1 MSRQVLFNGAVLT
14 RPGAYTKVDAS
25 QFQNVVLAGL
35 GVVGIIGDADGGQ
48 PRVVQVFNSAAAV
61 KAAYRSGDLVEA
73 AQMLAD
79 PGNDDLI
86 PAGAQTIVC
95 YKTNLSTQ
103 STFTH
108 ATTFL
113 FSSKDWGLQTTSIQV
128 QITSSSGNLRTFQ
141 ATGLDSLGNLI
152 TETSP
157 EFGDP
162 LKYGK
167 FSIRYNGAGSACTMA
182 ITATTLTTTVT
193 GGPGSENLNITFANY
208 NSLADILFFISGF
221 AGGVYTVTTLITNA
235 SSFDASN
242 LDALTAQDIK
252 TATYTVMAN
261 NFDLSDWINS
271 NSSLITSTLTKGKT
285 GPQAV
290 LAKTALAGGT
300 RGTSANTDW
309 TTAFTAMGGVRIN
322 QLVTLASA
330 DATAIQGTYT
340 IAAINAGL
348 QSHCQ
353 LMSATAG
360 KSERQG
366 WASINATKA
375 NLILAAQG
383 LNSEHVCISSQR
395 LTRQSAV
402 SGNITQFPEWSLS
415 CVLAGMRAG
424 APLGEP
430 LTHKLI
436 KASAIA
442 NDASWSTST
451 TQDIIDL
458 LLNGVMLVTLVQGRG
473 FQIEKGI
480 TTYTKSNNDAFIEET
495 VVQCWKLIA
504 YTWRTNL
511 ENRYTGRPMDVGQ
524 IKTVKPF
531 SATILNG
538 LRDQGVITDSVVN
551 GVQTPG
557 YSNLQVTATGDV
569 LSVSG
574 QVSPTSGINFIL
586 NTAVL
591 VPAQF
596 SL

>member
-25 QFQNVVLAGL
+25 QFNNVALTGL
-35 GVVGIIGDADGGQ
+35 GIVGLIGDADGGQ
-48 PRVVQVFNSAAAV
+48 PRVTQVFTDAASV
-61 KAAYRSGDLVEA
+61 KSTYRSGDLVEA

-86 PAGAQTIVC
+86 PAGAATIVC

-103 STFTH
+103 STLTH
-108 ATTFL
+108 NVAFL
-113 FSSKDWGLQTTSIQV
+113 FSSRDWGLHTTSIQV
-128 QITSSSGNLRTFQ
+128 AITTTGGNLRVVQ
-141 ATGLDSLGNLI
+141 VTGLDSFGNLI

-162 LKYGK
+162 TKYGK
-167 FSIRYNGAGSACTMA
+167 LVIQYVGAGSACTLST
-182 ITATTLTTTVT
+182 TATQLTTTVT
-193 GGPGSENLNITFANY
+193 AGPGGENLAITFANY
-208 NSLADILFFISGF
+208 ASLADIIFFIDGL
-221 AGGVYTVTTLITNA
+221 AAYTCTSLITNA
-235 SSFDASN
+235 ASFDASN
-242 LDALTAQDIK
+242 LDSVTAIDIR
-252 TATYTVMAN
+252 TAPTTLMAN
-261 NFDLSDWINS
+261 NFDLSDWLNN
-271 NSSLITSTLTKGKT
+271 NSSLISCTLTKGQT
-285 GPQAV
+285 GPRTV

-300 RGTSANTDW
+300 RGTSANADW
-309 TTAFTAMGGVRIN
+309 TTALTAIGGVRVN
-322 QLVTLASA
+322 QLVTLASV
-330 DATAIQGTYT
+330 DAVAAVGTYT
-340 IAAINAGL
+340 IAAINVGL

-366 WASINATKA
+366 WASFQGTKA
-375 NLILAAQG
+375 NLILAAQA
-383 LNSEHVCISSQR
+383 LNSEHVCISSQK

-402 SGNITQFPEWSLS
+402 TSNLTVFPEWSFA
-415 CVLAGMRAG
+415 VVMAGMRAG

-436 KASAIA
+436 KASAMT
-442 NDASWSTST
+442 NDASWSTSN

-458 LLNGVMLVTLVQGRG
+458 LLNGIILATNVQGEG
-473 FQIEKGI
+473 FRIEKGI
-480 TTYTKSNNDAFIEET
+480 TTYTKSNNDAFVEET
-495 VVQCWKLIA
+495 IVQNWKYIA

-511 ENRYTGRPMDVGQ
+511 ESRYTGRPMDVGTV
-524 IKTVKPF
+524 KTVKPF

-538 LRDQGVITDSVVN
+538 LRDQGVITDSIVN
-551 GVQTPG
+551 GVQSPG
-557 YSNLQVTATGDV
+557 YSNIQVTASGDV

-596 SL
+596 SI